1 MLPIDF
7 YFDFISPFSY
17 FAVRRLPAIAERF
30 GRAIKYHV
38 VDLAVLKLEAG
49 NTAPPTRN
57 MPIKLR
63 YMKVDQARWARRYG
77 VPVRSPAYYDSG
89 LLNRGMF
96 FAQKREQVSAYVAST
111 FHKVRGEGGHMTH
124 EILLSRLA
132 AEFGWDA
139 AEFRKFTSSVTADT
153 LYQESTESA
162 HRRGIFG
169 VPTMMIG
176 YEMWWGND
184 RLVHGKFSFRSQL
197 TN

>member
-17 FAVRRLPAIAERF
+17 FAVQRLPAIAERF
-30 GRAIKYHV
+30 GRAVNYHV
-38 VDLAVLKLEAG
+38 VDLAVLKVAAG

-77 VPVRSPAYYDSG
+77 VPVKSPAYYDSG
-89 LLNRGMF
+89 LLNRGLF
-96 FAQKREQVSAYVAST
+96 FAREREQVPAYVAST
-111 FHKVRGEGGHMTH
+111 FHKVWGEGGHMTD
-124 EILLSRLA
+124 EMLLGRLA
-132 AEFGWDA
+132 AEFSWDA
-139 AEFRKFTSSVTADT
+139 VAFRKFLSSDTADA
-153 LYQESTESA
+153 LYRDSTGSA

-176 YEMWWGND
+176 DEMWWGND
-184 RLVHGKFSFRSQL
+184 RLDFMESFLSE
-197 TN
+197 TNA